1 MNNRRIDPMMAVFL
15 IMMVIFGV
23 RDGMYSQS
31 PREWLLT
38 KLYIL
43 PGILI
48 GLAFHEF
55 AHAEAA
61 YRLGDTTPKYQGR
74 LTVNPFAH
82 MDIVGFLALIFVG
95 FGWGKPVEIN
105 PNNFKHPRRDDLI
118 VAFAGVVMNFL
129 VAVAFTLILRFY
141 ISGVGLTTYNMGS
154 WQGIIYY
161 IILYTIQINLVLMI
175 FNLMP
180 VPPLDGWN
188 ILTEIFN
195 FRKYNWYW
203 KVYQYGW
210 IILMVLIMFNFTDVV
225 LNRGVNFF
233 LGILA
238 HLL

>member
-180 VPPLDGWN
+180 VPPLDG
-188 ILTEIFN
+188 
-195 FRKYNWYW
+195 
-203 KVYQYGW
+203 
-210 IILMVLIMFNFTDVV
+210 
-225 LNRGVNFF
+225 
-233 LGILA
+233 
-238 HLL
+238 